1 MVVEGCGG
9 AHLTHQTVAVT
20 KKQRGLVSRIAIS
33 VKLEKASVRS
43 PFTTGLQHVCGS
55 CCTRGLV
62 ALIPTSQLSR
72 T

>member
-9 AHLTHQTVAVT
+9 ARLTHQTVAVT

-43 PFTTGLQHVCGS
+43 PFTTGLQHVLSGNVP
-55 CCTRGLV
+55 RFRHAV
-62 ALIPTSQLSR
+62 TSRPRVS
-72 T
+72 

>member
-43 PFTTGLQHVCGS
+43 PFTTGLQHVMVSELLAAHMMTPSPRC
-55 CCTRGLV
+55 
-62 ALIPTSQLSR
+62 
-72 T
+72 

>member
-43 PFTTGLQHVCGS
+43 PFTTCTGLQHVRNAQG
-55 CCTRGLV
+55 GP
-62 ALIPTSQLSR
+62 ATSAHRSFCAR
-72 T
+72 